1 MGNKK
6 SDYNVR
12 REVTGTRQPGAV
24 QPDEPQS
31 RVLQATP
38 AQDMGEGDAHQ
49 MPIANVP
56 DVPYVDMGPVA
67 EFDRMYR
74 RLHPIRFSVARRLAR
89 MDREQQR
96 AREIEAIRD
105 LTRNRRNVFEQLGFP
120 HFDERFVERNL
131 QRQRDEDPLNQF
143 NRRIRRRFEEAMA
156 QEADVLT
163 QQIKRLR
170 IADPQEVDILS
181 QPPPTGVPIRYPV
194 TARQNLVLPHAEEV
208 D

>member
-38 AQDMGEGDAHQ
+38 AQDMGEGDFHQ

-56 DVPYVDMGPVA
+56 DVPYVDMGPVL

-89 MDREQQR
+89 MEREQQR

-143 NRRIRRRFEEAMA
+143 NRRIRRRFEQAMDR
-156 QEADVLT
+156 EADVLT
-163 QQIKRLR
+163 EQMSRLR
-170 IADPQEVDILS
+170 ISGSPR
-181 QPPPTGVPIRYPV
+181 PPPNPTIGPV
-194 TARQNLVLPHAEEV
+194 EEV

>member
-1 MGNKK
+1 ME
-6 SDYNVR
+6 S
-12 REVTGTRQPGAV
+12 REVAGTRQPGAV
-24 QPDEPQS
+24 QPDEALIP
-31 RVLQATP
+31 T
-38 AQDMGEGDAHQ
+38 
-49 MPIANVP
+49 
-56 DVPYVDMGPVA
+56 GPVA

-89 MDREQQR
+89 MEREQQR

-105 LTRNRRNVFEQLGFP
+105 LTHTRRNTFELLGFA
-120 HFDERFVERNL
+120 DMGEEFVERSL
-131 QRQRDEDPLNQF
+131 QRERDQDPLNQF

-156 QEADVLT
+156 EEADVLT

-181 QPPPTGVPIRYPV
+181 QPPPTGIPVRYPV
-194 TARQNLVLPHAEEV
+194 TARQNLVFPPVEEV